1 MTDSALLAASDLP
14 LLQGL
19 AQRVTALRPDLIS
32 AGASYGE
39 LAWIHGKGHAAQGST
54 WRRQLWFTGDELTA
68 WAWAFLPRRVTR
80 DDGSVSDIT
89 GASLSHQV
97 HPDHAGLVD
106 EVIDWYDT
114 VAAGLERTALPTTA
128 DEYALPRWVA
138 HGYHPDTQ
146 ALADDGD
153 WTQLNQRD
161 LTDVEPPVLPPGF
174 RFRTAEEA
182 GPQAAVR
189 AHLDA
194 WSPSPYTAQSYEG
207 VRRTA
212 AYRADLHVLVEAPD
226 GTMAASTI
234 MWLDHMNRTVEF
246 EPVGTHPA
254 YRRLGLA
261 HAMMLHG
268 MERARAA
275 GATHA
280 TVVCLGA
287 PGHRKARGL
296 YYGLGF
302 RELSRDAPLIKSAG

>member
-1 MTDSALLAASDLP
+1 MTDSAPLAASDIP
-14 LLQGL
+14 LMQGL
-19 AQRVTALRPDLIS
+19 AQRVTALRPDLIG

-39 LAWIHGKGHAAQGST
+39 LAWVYGKGHADQGST
-54 WRRQLWFTGDELTA
+54 WRRRLWLSGGELAA
-68 WAWAFLPRRVTR
+68 WAWAFLPHRVRR
-80 DDGSVSDIT
+80 DDGSVTDVT

-114 VAAGLERTALPTTA
+114 VAAALERTALPTTA
-128 DEYALPRWVA
+128 DEFGLTRWAA
-138 HGYHPDTQ
+138 HGYLPDAQ

-161 LTDVEPPVLPPGF
+161 LTDLEQPVLPPGF

-182 GPQAAVR
+182 GPRAAVR

-194 WSPSPYTAQSYEG
+194 WSPSAYTAQSYEG

-212 AYRADLHVLVEAPD
+212 AYRADLHVLVEALD

-234 MWLDHMNRTVEF
+234 MWLDHMNQTVEF

-254 YRRLGLA
+254 HRRLGLA

-268 MERARAA
+268 MHLARAA

-287 PGHRKARGL
+287 PSHAGSTTGW
-296 YYGLGF
+296 G
-302 RELSRDAPLIKSAG
+302 SASCPATPR

>member
-1 MTDSALLAASDLP
+1 MTDSALLAASDIP
-14 LLQGL
+14 LMQGL

-39 LAWIHGKGHAAQGST
+39 LAWVYGKGHAAQGSA
-54 WRRQLWFTGDELTA
+54 WRRQLWSSGDELAA
-68 WAWAFLPRRVTR
+68 WAWAFLPRRVRR

-128 DEYALPRWVA
+128 DECALTRWAA
-138 HGYHPDTQ
+138 HGYQPDRE
-146 ALADDGD
+146 ALADTGD

-161 LTDVEPPVLPPGF
+161 LTDLDRPVLPPGF

-182 GPQAAVR
+182 GARAAVQ

-226 GTMAASTI
+226 GTMASSAI
-234 MWLDHMNRTVEF
+234 MWLDHMNKTVEF

-268 MERARAA
+268 MHLARAA

-287 PGHRKARGL
+287 PSHPKARGL

-302 RELSRDAPLIKSAG
+302 RELSRDAPLIKPAG